1 MMSDRA
7 RKMTNKELQAVMEE
21 MSQKHNNFVGYVQEM
36 ARHLESLSTL
46 THVGLLH
53 SGLAEIAT
61 CSNCKTEVI
70 YPIMEEFQSHPICP
84 NSRDDEDCLSGFEH
98 IPNPFD
104 EMQTTL
110 EDFDGVLGET
120 EEE

>member
-1 MMSDRA
+1 MMSRE
-7 RKMTNKELQAVMEE
+7 RKMSNKELQRALEE
-21 MSQKHNNFVGYVQEM
+21 MAEKHNNFVGYVQEI

-53 SGLAEIAT
+53 SGHAEIAK
-61 CSNCKTEVI
+61 CSACGTEVI
-70 YPIMEEFQSHPICP
+70 YPKMEEFSAHPICP
-84 NSRDDEDCLSGFEH
+84 NSRDNEDCLTGFDH

-104 EMQTTL
+104 EAIDLSQKTL
-110 EDFDGVLGET
+110 EDFDGN